1 MKKWMILFCF
11 ASQALAQ
18 LPHEVFVL
26 ANQRSEDSMRAAAL
40 FMELHEVPARN
51 LVLLDLPPALY
62 KGRAT
67 CSPEAFTE
75 HIWRPAEHALKER
88 GIEDQII
95 AWVYSVDFPIR
106 IETDKNDRRQVSIC
120 GQTFIKNRPIDP
132 EQVEK
137 GAYLSGVF
145 AGPNKAR
152 PYLLM
157 SLSLNRL
164 ASGVGASLQLPEEL
178 SWLADGWGTNMPLP
192 SMMLG
197 YTGVKGN
204 TIDEVEEAIK
214 KGARAQLRSGAVH
227 FITNDNVRT
236 TARSWQFETT
246 TARLEKRGIQASI
259 RPDLSGDAQPLIGVL
274 HGLERIDLSE
284 APPFL
289 PGAMAEHLTSWSA
302 EFQKPQMKCTE
313 WIRAGATLTSGS
325 VVEPYANADKFPST
339 RFFEHYTAGCSALE
353 SFYQSVAC
361 PLQQLF
367 LGNPLTQPFSP
378 KVRVSLLG
386 LSRLE
391 APFTYRA
398 TAISQQPNAR
408 YRYTFL
414 LDGKVVH
421 RSVGEAA
428 YRCDPS
434 RLSDGYH
441 TLQVIAEL
449 DHVVSF
455 YGVATKGFHVD
466 QQGRSIGID
475 RIKEREKQISV
486 RPLVSSTEVPTWIEW
501 RVAGTTLARSAY
513 SKDLVLMVDQA
524 TMALR
529 FPGHRLV
536 AIYADGMQ
544 VASEPFQVEV
554 SNDRINR

>member
-1 MKKWMILFCF
+1 MMKKWMLLFCF
-11 ASQALAQ
+11 ASEALAQ

-26 ANQRSEDSMRAAAL
+26 ANQRSEDSVRAAAL
-40 FMELHEVPARN
+40 FMEWHEVPAQN
-51 LVLLDLPPALY
+51 LLLLDLPPDLY

-67 CSPEAFTE
+67 CSPEAFTKQ
-75 HIWRPAEHALKER
+75 IWTPAQHALKKR
-88 GIEDQII
+88 DLKDQII

-106 IETDKNDRRQVSIC
+106 IASDKNDRRQVSIC

-132 EQVEK
+132 AQVEQ
-137 GAYLSGVF
+137 GAYLSDLF

-157 SLSLNRL
+157 SLSLNRQ
-164 ASGVGASLQLPEEL
+164 ASGVGTALQLPEEL
-178 SWLADGWGTNMPLP
+178 HWLAAGLGTNMPLP

-197 YTGVKGN
+197 YTGVKGS
-204 TIDEVEEAIK
+204 TFDEVVEALK
-214 KGARAQLRSGAVH
+214 KGSRAQLRSGAVN

-236 TARSWQFETT
+236 TARSWQFETAA
-246 TARLEKRGIQASI
+246 ARLEQRGIQASI
-259 RPDLSGDAQPLIGVL
+259 RPALSAERQPLLGVL

-284 APPFL
+284 IPPFL

-313 WIRAGATLTSGS
+313 WISAGATLTSGS
-325 VVEPYANADKFPST
+325 VVEPYANADKFPSA

-367 LGNPLTQPFSP
+367 LGNPLTQPFGP

-391 APFTYRA
+391 TPFTYRA
-398 TAISQQPNAR
+398 TAISQQPNPR

-421 RSVGEAA
+421 RTIGEAA
-428 YRCDPS
+428 YHCDPAT
-434 RLSDGYH
+434 LSDGYH

-455 YGVATKGFHVD
+455 YGTATKGFHVD
-466 QQGRSIGID
+466 QQGRSIGVD
-475 RIKEREKQISV
+475 DIKEREKQMGV
-486 RPLVSSTEVPTWIEW
+486 RPSVSSKEVPKWIEW
-501 RVAGTTLARSAY
+501 RVADTTLARSAY
-513 SKDLVLMVDQA
+513 TKDLVLKVDQM

-529 FPGHRLV
+529 LPDHQLV

-544 VASEPFQVEV
+544 VASEPFQVE
-554 SNDRINR
+554 